1 VAVNN
6 LVRKGSSL
14 SEEQVPNE
22 LWTQLKNPI
31 TGIIRFA
38 VSGSQTLKLILFP
51 IYIFNANRAE
61 TSEIN
66 RTKNR
71 KLWLG
76 GLWFSLRFFLL
87 AGVSRIIKGK
97 VKPFLAEK
105 RHFLPA
111 RVPRKRD
118 ELKAEVK
125 HRLISFRP
133 GLKTMKIT
141 RHSGERR
148 EIRNKFP
155 VSCALLY
162 QHQRLG

>member
-1 VAVNN
+1 MPTA
-6 LVRKGSSL
+6 LRP
-14 SEEQVPNE
+14 Q
-22 LWTQLKNPI
+22 
-31 TGIIRFA
+31 
-38 VSGSQTLKLILFP
+38 KLTAPKIG
-51 IYIFNANRAE
+51 NC
-61 TSEIN
+61 
-66 RTKNR
+66 
-71 KLWLG
+71 
-76 GLWFSLRFFLL
+76 GLWFVIFSPVFLL

-111 RVPRKRD
+111 RVQRKRD